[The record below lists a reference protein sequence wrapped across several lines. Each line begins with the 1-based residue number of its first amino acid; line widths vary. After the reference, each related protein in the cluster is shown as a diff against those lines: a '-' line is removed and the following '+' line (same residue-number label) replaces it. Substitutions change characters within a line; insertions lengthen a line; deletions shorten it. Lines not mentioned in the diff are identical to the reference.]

1 MINSELEKWGF
12 QVKDSSPAQNETQ
25 AEGEMPPSKRAKVS
39 KGGKKAAVDKSQK
52 SIGLFFKK
60 KA

>member
-1 MINSELEKWGF
+1 M
-12 QVKDSSPAQNETQ
+12 KDSSPAQNEAQ
-25 AEGEMPPSKRAKVS
+25 AEAEMSASKRAKVS
-39 KGGKKAAVDKSQK
+39 KGGKKAVVDKSQK